1 MPWYTYV
8 CEKCG
13 EMVQQKTSLA
23 HREVMPVHRGGG
35 GCGDGRLR
43 RVQPALGPGDT
54 ARGPAR
60 RTMEVVKDGAA
71 GGSSHDVTVRTA
83 DPAAAHACV
92 PATPP
97 ADLGP
102 SWEDCV
108 LETLST
114 IMTESLTAPRRV
126 ELIRRLL
133 ATLPSLSL
141 KLRVVETVANSGGT
155 RPEAAAA
162 VDALAAEIAAAPLE
176 VLARER
182 RLLDLL
188 LLATRHA
195 KLGIADIGRRLTDD
209 RVMVRLLRSAIRWT
223 AEGGEDAAEP
233 PFLAWSDLRQLAGGP
248 LLRARILQ
256 LAARPGTGDAWD
268 RLVIAAA
275 AEGEPDRNPGP
286 NLVA

>member
-54 ARGPAR
+54 VRGPVR
-60 RTMEVVKDGAA
+60 RTVEVVTGGAGA
-71 GGSSHDVTVRTA
+71 VAHEPAVRMA
-83 DPAAAHACV
+83 EANRGPIPAA
-92 PATPP
+92 PP
-97 ADLGP
+97 GDLGP
-102 SWEDCV
+102 GWEDCV

-114 IMTESLTAPRRV
+114 ILTESLSAHRRM

-133 ATLPSLSL
+133 ATLPSLSM
-141 KLRVVETVANSGGT
+141 KLRMVETVAKSGA
-155 RPEAAAA
+155 RA
-162 VDALAAEIAAAPLE
+162 DATALYDVLAGEIAAASLE

-188 LLATRHA
+188 LVATRHGR
-195 KLGIADIGRRLTDD
+195 LGVADVGRRLTDD

-223 AEGGEDAAEP
+223 PDAAEEAEP
-233 PFLAWSDLRQLAGGP
+233 PFLAWSELRQLAGAP

-256 LAARPGTGDAWD
+256 LAARPGAGDAWD

-275 AEGEPDRNPGP
+275 AEREVESPGP